1 MFRRLF
7 TATIGTP
14 AIGILAAL
22 ALMTASCSLT
32 NGEASGGHAS
42 PAKAS
47 AAKASDEPASS
58 AKGMGLPCFGCHA
71 GFGQPGGFPHDTHRQ
86 MGLHCNQ
93 CHLIKAHQSI
103 TLNPETCKQC
113 HNLKSIDMKLTAM
126 PASFNHEGHASMFKC
141 GECHGR
147 SGLFKMKANVDK
159 ITMDRIN
166 SGKDCGKCHN
176 GKTAFNADNCGAC
189 HKSM

>member
-7 TATIGTP
+7 TPTL
-14 AIGILAAL
+14 GILAAL

-32 NGEASGGHAS
+32 NGEASSG
-42 PAKAS
+42 KA
-47 AAKASDEPASS
+47 ATIAPTARTADEPASS
-58 AKGMGLPCFGCHA
+58 VKGMGIPCFGCHA

-103 TLNPETCKQC
+103 TLNPETCKSC
-113 HNLKSIDMKLTAM
+113 HNLKVIDLKMTAM

-166 SGKDCGKCHN
+166 GGKDCGKCHD